1 MSKIIETLEQVREL
15 PEETPK
21 PLLHNIS
28 LQLGDIIQL
37 DSPTNSSLHDKIY
50 FIKFINKEKLVL
62 IDAAKTI
69 TLSLTQNGKLEE
81 ESISNI
87 ILLSRHKSP
96 SFIVQ
101 NNLEVKKYISI
112 YFGEP
117 LPKVLNGLITNIE
130 NDMIEVTT
138 LPEKEV
144 LYIDFAYSGIPEHLN
159 IEKIVIRE
167 KVDETKLVASEN
179 EGLEALKS
187 NDTLSTSL
195 LYQYQGDP
203 HELDYELKVYETAKD
218 YESIIID
225 TLELGVELDSIEHE
239 VNVSEDEQRYSID
252 KQTNDYL
259 DKLINA
265 YLPEQRTT
273 EVINKIHNEI
283 NYYLQL
289 RTIYSNFDAN
299 NNPSIIEERGEHYK
313 YLKEQLF
320 NLNKKLYYILPVVS
334 NVRNLL
340 ISDVGEMDEMKDES
354 SYNFQH
360 IGEFIETLNAV
371 SLKWMNN
378 SSKEKIHNYKEHIK
392 SLNELLD
399 NTINYSEENINV
411 NGQIEML
418 NSIVDDFYNYSIHKG
433 SLSKSRFIIDVYN
446 DGFNMLETFYANN
459 KKYTKPIKIIPNDF
473 VNIIGFMTLPLPFF
487 NLSKI
492 HTPYTNICDRANLNY
507 HFISNHSLLNNATLY
522 NKYVLENTSKDEFI
536 NANTNI
542 HNNSLLSAINN
553 FAIESNDLPYL
564 ESLNY
569 LMESFIPTNSAF
581 IDEYTKLYDN
591 KSLEHR
597 RYNLSNFVY
606 DLQPLNIDI
615 YNLHV
620 NDYKKIGKLIDTNID
635 VYKKNYKSKETNFAQ
650 FLKYIA
656 NSEASIN
663 GANSDQYHYQYANN
677 GKYNNLTY
685 SFNILSKDLKAELFN
700 FYKIN
705 EELFNNTEELYS
717 TIVKIDNADYFM
729 QCINK
734 NIMDLVVGNLLENFI
749 KAHSREQEEKE
760 GKLKQTTTTMDPN
773 TQEPLS
779 SKDILK
785 GDLDALQTTC
795 EKYVLS
801 KKYTSLQG
809 LENDNNK
816 LIYFD
821 AIYDNT
827 FYSIINDYKNERE
840 NMDNKQFIDF
850 IANQLIGQMSLTKE
864 KAYREAKAIVEEKRE
879 IIDGDYALLTD
890 KRSSK
895 NYIYV
900 RNNNIWTLEPKFE
913 ENFIIDTNQI
923 LCNTNKECV
932 SVDEKCMTHEQ
943 LKKANLNKDVDE
955 ILKNFENKYNLSI
968 EDIKG
973 KINANYENAKKRIAK
988 IVLINNA
995 NSEVVSNYLIS
1006 LEEVQEHKVQV
1017 SPYESLRDHILKMK
1031 DLTYKYTCINKL
1043 CINFTRNA
1051 IKDESP
1057 HWLYCNQSGVRLLP
1071 SFFFRLANVFI
1082 NKMDYARE
1090 LDTICAEQGTISDD
1104 NNFWVDKYSGYII
1117 KTIAFDTEEGYDEKG
1132 FKLYTRA
1139 TVQED
1144 YNININTN
1152 ANTNAN
1158 ANANLNVDEALES
1171 QIQEQMQ
1178 IKEKANNKSLNPNIG
1193 IITNIV
1199 KAMSNMI
1206 GINISHNHELLINNV
1221 LTIQNANIPS
1231 QQQYEQ
1237 FILKAT
1243 QKEGKVKA
1251 MPTYKEAYN
1260 SSLLLLTLAFLVY
1273 CVQINIPSLQ
1283 TKKTFPGC
1291 IKSFKGFPLD
1301 GEEDKTSI
1309 AYIACVANKLKSSID
1324 PWSSILKMSESTIMK
1339 KLEALIEKYII
1350 PNKELMA
1357 HLNKKR
1363 AYLLSEGAIKDK
1375 IPEYLS
1381 INNWHT
1387 FNPPLSD
1394 IKIMLENVQPPDDTF
1409 KTILYDT
1416 FSRGT
1421 ANNIKETLESKAIH
1435 TSYYIIEKIQNIVKK
1450 NSPLLK
1456 NSNDNPFLENACCN
1470 SGKNTIKY
1478 FMSEDN
1484 SIETYNN
1491 YVAIYSNILNSIDL
1505 LTYAPQL
1512 YDPKNTKQKRASNKV
1527 AFSEELVYK
1536 AFIHFCNFNNQ
1547 VPLDDELRGLCLD
1560 KPAQFDNSKSINE
1573 IIATLKEEG
1582 KVYNFASFVELIH
1595 IISKRNIINISQ
1607 QYPILNNIE
1616 TMRILI
1622 EAYRQNSYYNLDDDL
1637 IANLEILLDNFSIMA
1652 AENSELRN
1660 FKNFIGK
1667 SNMLLKQNILQI
1679 ISKQSSI
1686 SKSDVAK
1693 FSQNLNIQIDVENIK
1708 FHQNYIINFLYVFPS
1723 IISNKN
1729 INYGAIPKHWKL
1741 SDIHVKDLFNI
1752 VQKYYNNLNNFEAR
1766 PELLIAFK
1774 IIAKRCKILVEL
1786 MQVFLYDKNLIK
1798 STNSTN
1804 SNSTNSNST
1813 KSAVKINSIF
1823 DEQVITMFYNFIF
1836 YKLINELVNISEDEE
1851 FLLEIQGSEI
1861 NDYAKDQFLKN
1872 SIAYVLEYINIMSNH
1887 YNLVNNGY
1895 KKVKEKINMAK
1906 EKEKTIIT
1914 DFLKN
1919 LSDEEREIENVLKNN
1934 KLEKWNKGMQKGLTQ
1949 YVKENYDEEREA
1961 LDKQALKERKLQQN
1975 NNVTAMN
1982 RELYNLDNDESEA
1995 TDQAID
2001 QEEYSLQDV
2010 PDDDDFNYDNDQD
2023 GDYANGPDD
2032 RDYD

>member
-1 MSKIIETLEQVREL
+1 MSKVTTQSNVIVPNETLLREL
-15 PEETPK
+15 PEESSK
-21 PLLHNIS
+21 PLAYNLS

-37 DSPTNSSLHDKIY
+37 DAPTNSSLHDKIY
-50 FIKFINKEKLVL
+50 FIKFISKEKIVL
-62 IDAAKTI
+62 IDADKII
-69 TLSLTQNGKLEE
+69 TLTLAQNGKLEE

-96 SFIVQ
+96 SFVVQ

-117 LPKVLNGLITNIE
+117 IPKVLNGLITNIE

-138 LPEKEV
+138 LPEKDI
-144 LYIDFAYSGIPEHLN
+144 LYIDFAYSGIPEYLN

-167 KVDETKLVASEN
+167 KVDETKLAASEN
-179 EGLEALKS
+179 EGSKSADALS
-187 NDTLSTSL
+187 ESIL
-195 LYQYQGDP
+195 YQGDTQ
-203 HELDYELKVYETAKD
+203 ELDYDLKVYETATD
-218 YESIIID
+218 YETNIIETI
-225 TLELGVELDSIEHE
+225 ELGAELDSIEHE
-239 VNVSEDEQRYSID
+239 VNVSEEEQRYSID

-265 YLPEQRTT
+265 YLPEQRTP

-289 RTIYSNFDAN
+289 RTLYSNFDAN

-320 NLNKKLYYILPVVS
+320 NLNKKLYYILPIVS

-340 ISDVGEMDEMKDES
+340 INDVSEIDEMEDKN
-354 SYNFQH
+354 SYNYQH
-360 IGEFIETLNAV
+360 IGEFIETLNEL
-371 SLKWMNN
+371 SLKWINN
-378 SSKEKIHNYKEHIK
+378 SSKEKINNYKEHIK
-392 SLNELLD
+392 SLLALLD
-399 NTINYSEENINV
+399 NNTNYSEENINV
-411 NGQIEML
+411 NGQITMV
-418 NSIVDDFYNYSIHKG
+418 NTIVDDFYNYSVKKG
-433 SLSKSRFIIDVYN
+433 GLSKDRFITDVYN
-446 DGFNMLETFYANN
+446 DGYSMLETYYANN
-459 KKYTKPIKIIPNDF
+459 KKYTKPIKIVPNDF

-487 NLSKI
+487 NLSKL

-507 HFISNHSLLNNATLY
+507 NFIPYQVLLNKTTLY
-522 NKYVLENTSKDEFI
+522 NSYVLENDTKDDFI
-536 NANTNI
+536 NNNTNI
-542 HNNSLLSAINN
+542 HNNSLLGFINN
-553 FAIESNDLPYL
+553 FNVERNDLPYL

-569 LMESFIPTNSAF
+569 LMEAFVPTAAAF
-581 IDEYTKLYDN
+581 IDEYVKLYSD
-591 KSLEHR
+591 KSLDYR
-597 RYNLSNFVY
+597 NYNIVNFVY

-615 YNLHV
+615 YNLHA
-620 NDYKKIGKLIDTNID
+620 NDYKKIGKIVSTNID
-635 VYKKNYKSKETNFAQ
+635 YYKKSYKSKETNFAQ
-650 FLKYIA
+650 LLKVIGTNKA
-656 NSEASIN
+656 NS
-663 GANSDQYHYQYANN
+663 NSSNSFF
-677 GKYNNLTY
+677 GSTTKYNNLTY
-685 SFNILSKDLKAELFN
+685 SLNILTKELKAELFN
-700 FYKIN
+700 FYKISD
-705 EELFNNTEELYS
+705 ELFNNNEELYS
-717 TIVKIDNADYFM
+717 ALVKIDNAQFFM

-749 KAHSREQEEKE
+749 KAHSREKEEREEQRQEQRNKTNS
-760 GKLKQTTTTMDPN
+760 QNPN
-773 TQEPLS
+773 KDEPVNLS

-785 GDLDALQTTC
+785 GDLDELSSTC
-795 EKYVLS
+795 ESYILS
-801 KKYTSLQG
+801 KKYNSLQA

-816 LIYFD
+816 LVYFD

-840 NMDNKQFIDF
+840 TMDRKQFIDF
-850 IANQLIGQMSLTKE
+850 LANKLMGQLSLTKL
-864 KAYREAKAIVEEKRE
+864 KAYREATAIADEKRE
-879 IIDGDYALLTD
+879 ITDGDYALLAD
-890 KRSSK
+890 KTSKK

-900 RNNNIWTLEPKFE
+900 RNANVWTLEPKFE
-913 ENFIIDTNQI
+913 NNFVIETNQI
-923 LCNTNKECV
+923 FCNINKDCA
-932 SVDEKCMTHEQ
+932 SVDEKCMTLEDA
-943 LKKANLNKDVDE
+943 KKANINKDVDE
-955 ILKNFENKYNLSI
+955 ILKNFENKYDLSI

-973 KINANYENAKKRIAK
+973 KINTNYENSKRRIAK
-988 IVLINNA
+988 IGVLNRA
-995 NSEVVSNYLIS
+995 ALEKTSTYLIS
-1006 LEEVQEHKVQV
+1006 LEEVQENKVLA
-1017 SPYESLRDHILKMK
+1017 SPYEQLRDHILKLK
-1031 DLTYKYTCINKL
+1031 DLTYKYACINKF

-1057 HWLYCNQSGVRLLP
+1057 HWLYCNQSGIRLLP
-1071 SFFFRLANVFI
+1071 SFFLRLANVFI

-1090 LDTICAEQGTISDD
+1090 LDTLCAERGTISDD

-1139 TVQED
+1139 TVEED
-1144 YNININTN
+1144 YNINAT
-1152 ANTNAN
+1152 
-1158 ANANLNVDEALES
+1158 LES
-1171 QIQEQMQ
+1171 QIQEQ
-1178 IKEKANNKSLNPNIG
+1178 EKANLNLKSLNPNIG
-1193 IITNIV
+1193 VILNIV
-1199 KAMSNMI
+1199 KAMSASM

-1283 TKKTFPGC
+1283 SKKTFPGC
-1291 IKSFKGFPLD
+1291 IKSFKGYPLD
-1301 GEEDKTSI
+1301 GEQDKTSI

-1324 PWSSILKMSESTIMK
+1324 PWSSLLKMSESTIMK
-1339 KLEALIEKYII
+1339 KMEALIEKYII
-1350 PNKELMA
+1350 PNKELVV

-1363 AYLLSEGAIKDK
+1363 AYLLSEGAQKDE

-1387 FNPPLSD
+1387 FNPPLND
-1394 IKIMLENVQPPDDTF
+1394 IAINSESIQPLDDTF

-1416 FSRGT
+1416 FSRGAT
-1421 ANNIKETLESKAIH
+1421 NNIKETLEAKAIY

-1470 SGKNTIKY
+1470 SSKNTIGY
-1478 FMSEDN
+1478 FMGEDK
-1484 SIETYNN
+1484 SIATYNN
-1491 YVAIYSNILNSIDL
+1491 YVAFYNNILASIDL

-1512 YDPKNTKQKRASNKV
+1512 YDPKNTKQKRMSNEV

-1573 IIATLKEEG
+1573 IIAALKEEG
-1582 KVYNFASFVELIH
+1582 KVYNFSSFVELIH
-1595 IISKRNIINISQ
+1595 IISKRNIIHIAADF
-1607 QYPILNNIE
+1607 PILNNIE
-1616 TMRILI
+1616 AMRILI

-1637 IANLEILLDNFSIMA
+1637 ITNLEVLLDNFSISA
-1652 AENSELRN
+1652 KENSELRN

-1667 SNMLLKQNILQI
+1667 SNILLKQNILQI

-1686 SKSDVAK
+1686 SKSDIAK
-1693 FSQNLNIQIDVENIK
+1693 FSQNLTIQIDVENIK
-1708 FHQNYIINFLYVFPS
+1708 FHQNYIINFLYIFPA

-1752 VQKYYNNLNNFEAR
+1752 IQKYYNNLNNFDAR

-1786 MQVFLYDKNLIK
+1786 MRVFLYNKNLSVSA
-1798 STNSTN
+1798 STS
-1804 SNSTNSNST
+1804 S

-1823 DEQVITMFYNFIF
+1823 DEQVVTMFYNFIF

-1872 SIAYVLEYINIMSNH
+1872 SVAYVLEYINVMSNH

-1895 KKVKEKINMAK
+1895 KKVKDKIAMAK

-1934 KLEKWNKGMQKGLTQ
+1934 KLEKWNKGIQKGLTQ

-1961 LDKQALKERKLQQN
+1961 LEKQALKERKLQQN

-1982 RELYNLDNDESEA
+1982 RELYNLDNDEVEA
-1995 TDQAID
+1995 SDEAID
-2001 QEEYSLQDV
+2001 KEEYSLSNV
-2010 PDDDDFNYDNDQD
+2010 PDDDDFDYDNDQD

>member
-1 MSKIIETLEQVREL
+1 MSNIEQIRAI
-15 PEETPK
+15 PEESSK
-21 PLLHNIS
+21 PILYNIS

-37 DSPTNSSLHDKIY
+37 DAPTNSSLHDKIY
-50 FIKFINKEKLVL
+50 FIKFINNEKIVL
-62 IDAAKTI
+62 IDAAKII
-69 TLSLTQNGKLEE
+69 TLTLAQNGKLEE

-117 LPKVLNGLITNIE
+117 LPKVLNGIITNIE
-130 NDMIEVTT
+130 NDMIEVTI
-138 LPEKEV
+138 LPENDV
-144 LYIDFAYSGIPEHLN
+144 LYIDFAYSGIPENLN
-159 IEKIVIRE
+159 IEKIIIRE
-167 KVDETKLVASEN
+167 KVDETKLAASETMSTD
-179 EGLEALKS
+179 ALNATES
-187 NDTLSTSL
+187 IL
-195 LYQYQGDP
+195 YQGDGDIQ
-203 HELDYELKVYETAKD
+203 ELDYDLKVYETAKD
-218 YESIIID
+218 YENIIID
-225 TLELGVELDSIEHE
+225 TIELGVELTSIEHE
-239 VNVSEDEQRYSID
+239 VNVSDEEQRYSID
-252 KQTNDYL
+252 KQINDYL

-265 YLPEQRTT
+265 YLPEQRTPD
-273 EVINKIHNEI
+273 VINRIHNEI

-299 NNPSIIEERGEHYK
+299 NNPSIIEEHSEHYK

-320 NLNKKLYYILPVVS
+320 NLNRKLYYILPIVS

-340 ISDVGEMDEMKDES
+340 ISDASEIDEMEDTN
-354 SYNFQH
+354 SYSYQH
-360 IGEFIETLNAV
+360 IGEFIEALNDVA
-371 SLKWMNN
+371 LKWANN
-378 SSKEKIHNYKEHIK
+378 SSKEKINNYKEHIK
-392 SLNELLD
+392 SLLALLD
-399 NTINYSEENINV
+399 NNINYSEENINV
-411 NGQIEML
+411 NGQITMV
-418 NSIVDDFYNYSIHKG
+418 NAIVDDFYNYSVKKG
-433 SLSKSRFIIDVYN
+433 SLSKDRFIIDVYN
-446 DGFNMLETFYANN
+446 DGYNMLETYYANN
-459 KKYTKPIKIIPNDF
+459 KKYTKPTKIIPNDF
-473 VNIIGFMTLPLPFF
+473 VNIIGFLTLPLPFF
-487 NLSKI
+487 NLSKL

-507 HFISNHSLLNNATLY
+507 NFIPYQLLLNKATLY
-522 NKYVLENTSKDEFI
+522 NKYVLENDTKDDYI
-536 NANTNI
+536 NNNSNI
-542 HNNSLLSAINN
+542 HNNTLLSFINN
-553 FAIESNDLPYL
+553 FNIEKNDLPYL
-564 ESLNY
+564 ESMNY
-569 LMESFIPTNSAF
+569 LMESFVPTAGAF
-581 IDEYTKLYDN
+581 IDEYVKLYND
-591 KSLEHR
+591 KSLDYR
-597 RYNLSNFVY
+597 NYNLLNFVY

-615 YNLHV
+615 HNLHV
-620 NDYKKIGKLIDTNID
+620 NDYNKIRKIINSNID
-635 VYKKNYKSKETNFAQ
+635 LYKKSYKSKETNFAQ
-650 FLKYIA
+650 FIKYISDL
-656 NSEASIN
+656 NSSN
-663 GANSDQYHYQYANN
+663 NNNPYANN
-677 GKYNNLTY
+677 SKFNNLTY
-685 SFNILSKDLKAELFN
+685 SFNILTNDLKAELFN
-700 FYKIN
+700 FYKISD
-705 EELFNNTEELYS
+705 ELFNNNEELYS
-717 TIVKIDNADYFM
+717 AIVKIDNADFFM

-749 KAHSREQEEKE
+749 KAHSREKEAQEEQRSKN
-760 GKLKQTTTTMDPN
+760 KTIKD
-773 TQEPLS
+773 EPRNLS

-785 GDLDALQTTC
+785 GDLDELQSTC

-801 KKYTSLQG
+801 KKYNSLQS

-816 LIYFD
+816 LVYFD

-827 FYSIINDYKNERE
+827 FYSIINNYKNERE
-840 NMDNKQFIDF
+840 NMDRKQFVDF
-850 IANQLIGQMSLTKE
+850 IANKLMGQLSLTKQ
-864 KAYREAKAIVEEKRE
+864 KAYREALAIADEKRE
-879 IIDGDYALLTD
+879 IIDGDYALLSD
-890 KRSSK
+890 KTSNK

-900 RNNNIWTLEPKFE
+900 RNNNIWKLEPKFE
-913 ENFIIDTNQI
+913 DNFIIETNQI
-923 LCNTNKECV
+923 FCNSNKECV
-932 SVDEKCMTHEQ
+932 SIDEKCMTNEEA
-943 LKKANLNKDVDE
+943 KKANINKDVDE
-955 ILKNFENKYNLSI
+955 ILKNFENKYDLSI

-973 KINANYENAKKRIAK
+973 KINKNYENSKKRIARIELLNK
-988 IVLINNA
+988 A
-995 NSEVVSNYLIS
+995 RREHSSKYLIS
-1006 LEEVQEHKVQV
+1006 LEEVQENKVLA
-1017 SPYESLRDHILKMK
+1017 SPYEKLRDALLQQK
-1031 DLTYKYTCINKL
+1031 DLTYKYSCINKF

-1057 HWLYCNQSGVRLLP
+1057 HWLYCNQSGLRLIP
-1071 SFFFRLANVFI
+1071 SFFLRLANVFI

-1090 LDTICAEQGTISDD
+1090 LDSICAERGTISDD

-1132 FKLYTRA
+1132 FKLFTRA
-1139 TVQED
+1139 TVEED
-1144 YNININTN
+1144 YNININ
-1152 ANTNAN
+1152 A
-1158 ANANLNVDEALES
+1158 ALES
-1171 QIQEQMQ
+1171 QMQE
-1178 IKEKANNKSLNPNIG
+1178 KEKVNLKSLNPNIG
-1193 IITNIV
+1193 VILNIV
-1199 KAMSNMI
+1199 RAMSSSI

-1221 LTIQNANIPS
+1221 ITIQNANIPS

-1237 FILKAT
+1237 FVLRAT

-1251 MPTYKEAYN
+1251 MPTYKEAFN
-1260 SSLLLLTLAFLVY
+1260 SSLLLLTLAFLIY
-1273 CVQINIPSLQ
+1273 SIQINIPSLQ
-1283 TKKTFPGC
+1283 SKKTFPGC
-1291 IKSFKGFPLD
+1291 IKSFKGYPLD

-1309 AYIACVANKLKSSID
+1309 AYIACIANKLKSSID

-1350 PNKELMA
+1350 PNKELVG

-1363 AYLLSEGAIKDK
+1363 AYLLSEEAIKDA

-1381 INNWHT
+1381 INTWHT
-1387 FNPPLSD
+1387 FNPPLND
-1394 IKIMLENVQPPDDTF
+1394 IKIMSETVEPLDDTF
-1409 KTILYDT
+1409 KTILYET
-1416 FSRGT
+1416 FSRGSQ
-1421 ANNIKETLESKAIH
+1421 NNIKETIESKAIY

-1450 NSPLLK
+1450 NTPLLK

-1470 SGKNTIKY
+1470 SNKNTIGY
-1478 FMSEDN
+1478 FIGEDK

-1491 YVAIYSNILNSIDL
+1491 YVVLYNNIINSIDL

-1512 YDPKNTKQKRASNKV
+1512 YDPLNTKKKRGSNEV

-1560 KPAQFDNSKSINE
+1560 KPAKFDNTKSINE
-1573 IIATLKEEG
+1573 IISSLKEEG

-1595 IISKRNIINISQ
+1595 IISKRNIINIAADF
-1607 QYPILNNIE
+1607 PILNNIE
-1616 TMRILI
+1616 TIRILI

-1637 IANLEILLDNFSIMA
+1637 ITNLEVLLDNFSITA

-1667 SNMLLKQNILQI
+1667 SNVLLKQNILQI

-1693 FSQNLNIQIDVENIK
+1693 FSQNMTIQIDVENIK
-1708 FHQNYIINFLYVFPS
+1708 FHQNYIINFLYIFPS

-1741 SDIHVKDLFNI
+1741 SDIHMRDLFNI
-1752 VQKYYNNLNNFEAR
+1752 IQKYYNNLNNFDAR

-1786 MQVFLYDKNLIK
+1786 MHVFLYNKNLIAG
-1798 STNSTN
+1798 S
-1804 SNSTNSNST
+1804 

-1872 SIAYVLEYINIMSNH
+1872 SVAYVLEYINIMSNH
-1887 YNLVNNGY
+1887 HNLINNGY

-1934 KLEKWNKGMQKGLTQ
+1934 RLEKWNKGMQKGLTQ

-1982 RELYNLDNDESEA
+1982 RELYNLDNDENEA
-1995 TDQAID
+1995 RDQAID
-2001 QEEYSLQDV
+2001 EEEYSLEDV

>member
-1 MSKIIETLEQVREL
+1 MSNIEQIRAI
-15 PEETPK
+15 PEESSK
-21 PLLHNIS
+21 PILYNIS

-37 DSPTNSSLHDKIY
+37 DAPTNSSLHDKIY
-50 FIKFINKEKLVL
+50 FIKFINNEKIVL
-62 IDAAKTI
+62 IDAAKII
-69 TLSLTQNGKLEE
+69 TLTLAQNGKLEE

-117 LPKVLNGLITNIE
+117 LPKVLNGIITNIE
-130 NDMIEVTT
+130 NDMIEVTI
-138 LPEKEV
+138 LPENDV
-144 LYIDFAYSGIPEHLN
+144 LYIDFAYSGIPENLN
-159 IEKIVIRE
+159 IEKIIIRE
-167 KVDETKLVASEN
+167 KVDETKLAASETMSTD
-179 EGLEALKS
+179 ALNATES
-187 NDTLSTSL
+187 IL
-195 LYQYQGDP
+195 YQGDGDIQ
-203 HELDYELKVYETAKD
+203 ELDYDLKVYETAKD
-218 YESIIID
+218 YENIIID
-225 TLELGVELDSIEHE
+225 TIELGVELTSIEHE
-239 VNVSEDEQRYSID
+239 VNVSDEEQRYSID
-252 KQTNDYL
+252 KQINDYL

-265 YLPEQRTT
+265 YLPEQRTPD
-273 EVINKIHNEI
+273 VINRIHNEI

-299 NNPSIIEERGEHYK
+299 NNPSIIEEHSEHYK

-320 NLNKKLYYILPVVS
+320 NLNRKLYYILPIVS

-340 ISDVGEMDEMKDES
+340 ISDASEIDEMEDTN
-354 SYNFQH
+354 SYSYQH
-360 IGEFIETLNAV
+360 IGEFIEALNDVA
-371 SLKWMNN
+371 LKWANN
-378 SSKEKIHNYKEHIK
+378 SSKEKINNYKEHIK
-392 SLNELLD
+392 SLLALLD
-399 NTINYSEENINV
+399 NNINYSEENINV
-411 NGQIEML
+411 NGQITMV
-418 NSIVDDFYNYSIHKG
+418 NAIVDDFYNYSVKKG
-433 SLSKSRFIIDVYN
+433 SLSKDRFIIDVYN
-446 DGFNMLETFYANN
+446 DGYNMLETYYANN
-459 KKYTKPIKIIPNDF
+459 KKYTKPTKIIPNDF
-473 VNIIGFMTLPLPFF
+473 VNIIGFLTLPLPFF
-487 NLSKI
+487 NLSKL

-507 HFISNHSLLNNATLY
+507 NFIPYQLLLNKATLY
-522 NKYVLENTSKDEFI
+522 NKYVLENDTKDDYI
-536 NANTNI
+536 NNNSNI
-542 HNNSLLSAINN
+542 HNNTLLSFINN
-553 FAIESNDLPYL
+553 FNIEKNDLPYL
-564 ESLNY
+564 ENMNY
-569 LMESFIPTNSAF
+569 LMESFVPTAGAF
-581 IDEYTKLYDN
+581 IDEYVKLYND
-591 KSLEHR
+591 KSLDYR
-597 RYNLSNFVY
+597 NYNLLNFVY

-620 NDYKKIGKLIDTNID
+620 NDYNKIRKIINSNID
-635 VYKKNYKSKETNFAQ
+635 LYKKSYKSKETNFAQ
-650 FLKYIA
+650 FIKYISDL
-656 NSEASIN
+656 NSSN
-663 GANSDQYHYQYANN
+663 NNNPYANN
-677 GKYNNLTY
+677 SKFNNLTY
-685 SFNILSKDLKAELFN
+685 SFNILTNDLKAELFN
-700 FYKIN
+700 FYKISD
-705 EELFNNTEELYS
+705 ELFNNNEELYS
-717 TIVKIDNADYFM
+717 AIVKIDNADFFM

-749 KAHSREQEEKE
+749 KAHSREKEAQEEQRSKN
-760 GKLKQTTTTMDPN
+760 KTIKD
-773 TQEPLS
+773 EPRNLS

-785 GDLDALQTTC
+785 GDLDELQSTC

-801 KKYTSLQG
+801 KKYNSLQS

-816 LIYFD
+816 LVYFD

-827 FYSIINDYKNERE
+827 FYSIINNYKNERE
-840 NMDNKQFIDF
+840 NMDRKQFVDF
-850 IANQLIGQMSLTKE
+850 IANKLMGQLSLTKQ
-864 KAYREAKAIVEEKRE
+864 KAYREALAIADEKRE
-879 IIDGDYALLTD
+879 IIDGDYALLSD
-890 KRSSK
+890 KTSNK

-900 RNNNIWTLEPKFE
+900 RNNNIWKLEPKFE
-913 ENFIIDTNQI
+913 DNFIIETNQI
-923 LCNTNKECV
+923 FCNSNKECI
-932 SVDEKCMTHEQ
+932 SIDEKCMTNEEA
-943 LKKANLNKDVDE
+943 KKANINKDVDE
-955 ILKNFENKYNLSI
+955 ILKNFENKYDLSI

-973 KINANYENAKKRIAK
+973 KINKNYENSKKRIARIELLNK
-988 IVLINNA
+988 A
-995 NSEVVSNYLIS
+995 RREHSSKYLIS
-1006 LEEVQEHKVQV
+1006 LEEVQENKVLA
-1017 SPYESLRDHILKMK
+1017 SPYEKLRDALLQQK
-1031 DLTYKYTCINKL
+1031 DLTYKYSCINKF

-1057 HWLYCNQSGVRLLP
+1057 HWLYCNQSGLRLIP
-1071 SFFFRLANVFI
+1071 SFFLRLANVFI

-1090 LDTICAEQGTISDD
+1090 LDSICAERGTISDD

-1132 FKLYTRA
+1132 FKLFTRA
-1139 TVQED
+1139 TVEED
-1144 YNININTN
+1144 YNININ
-1152 ANTNAN
+1152 A
-1158 ANANLNVDEALES
+1158 ALES
-1171 QIQEQMQ
+1171 QMQE
-1178 IKEKANNKSLNPNIG
+1178 KEKVNLKSLNPNIG
-1193 IITNIV
+1193 VILNIV
-1199 KAMSNMI
+1199 RAMSSSI

-1221 LTIQNANIPS
+1221 ITIQNANIPS

-1237 FILKAT
+1237 FVLRAT

-1251 MPTYKEAYN
+1251 MPTYKEAFN
-1260 SSLLLLTLAFLVY
+1260 SSLLLLTLAFLIY
-1273 CVQINIPSLQ
+1273 SIQINIPSLQ
-1283 TKKTFPGC
+1283 SKKTFPGC
-1291 IKSFKGFPLD
+1291 IKSFKGYPLD

-1309 AYIACVANKLKSSID
+1309 AYIACIANKLKSSID

-1350 PNKELMA
+1350 PNKELVG

-1363 AYLLSEGAIKDK
+1363 AYLLSEEAIKDA

-1381 INNWHT
+1381 INTWHT
-1387 FNPPLSD
+1387 FNPPLND
-1394 IKIMLENVQPPDDTF
+1394 IKIMSETVEPLDDTF
-1409 KTILYDT
+1409 KTILYET
-1416 FSRGT
+1416 FSRGSQ
-1421 ANNIKETLESKAIH
+1421 NNIKETIESKAIY

-1450 NSPLLK
+1450 NTPLLK

-1470 SGKNTIKY
+1470 SNKNTIGY
-1478 FMSEDN
+1478 FIGEDK

-1491 YVAIYSNILNSIDL
+1491 YVVLYNNIINSIDL

-1512 YDPKNTKQKRASNKV
+1512 YDPLNTKKKRGSNEV

-1560 KPAQFDNSKSINE
+1560 KPAKFDNTKSINE
-1573 IIATLKEEG
+1573 IISSLKEEG

-1595 IISKRNIINISQ
+1595 IISKRNIINIAADF
-1607 QYPILNNIE
+1607 PILNNIE
-1616 TMRILI
+1616 TIRILI

-1637 IANLEILLDNFSIMA
+1637 ITNLEVLLDNFSITA

-1667 SNMLLKQNILQI
+1667 SNVLLKQNILQI

-1693 FSQNLNIQIDVENIK
+1693 FSQNMTIQIDVENIK
-1708 FHQNYIINFLYVFPS
+1708 FHQNYIINFLYIFPS

-1741 SDIHVKDLFNI
+1741 SDIHMRDLFNI
-1752 VQKYYNNLNNFEAR
+1752 IQKYYNNLNNFDAR

-1786 MQVFLYDKNLIK
+1786 MHVFLYNKNLIAG
-1798 STNSTN
+1798 S
-1804 SNSTNSNST
+1804 

-1872 SIAYVLEYINIMSNH
+1872 SVAYVLEYINIMSNH
-1887 YNLVNNGY
+1887 HNLINNGY

-1982 RELYNLDNDESEA
+1982 RELYNLDNDETEA
-1995 TDQAID
+1995 RDNAID
-2001 QEEYSLQDV
+2001 EEEYSLEDV

>member
-1 MSKIIETLEQVREL
+1 MSNIEQIRAI
-15 PEETPK
+15 PEESSK
-21 PLLHNIS
+21 PILYNIS

-37 DSPTNSSLHDKIY
+37 DAPTNSSLHDKIY
-50 FIKFINKEKLVL
+50 FIKFINNEKIVL
-62 IDAAKTI
+62 IDAAKII
-69 TLSLTQNGKLEE
+69 TLTLAQNGKLEE

-117 LPKVLNGLITNIE
+117 LPKVLNGIITNIE
-130 NDMIEVTT
+130 NDMIEVTI
-138 LPEKEV
+138 LPENDV
-144 LYIDFAYSGIPEHLN
+144 LYIDFAYSGIPENLN
-159 IEKIVIRE
+159 IEKIIIRE
-167 KVDETKLVASEN
+167 KVDETKLAASETMSTD
-179 EGLEALKS
+179 ALNATES
-187 NDTLSTSL
+187 IL
-195 LYQYQGDP
+195 YQGDGDIQ
-203 HELDYELKVYETAKD
+203 ELDYDLKVYETAKD
-218 YESIIID
+218 YENIIID
-225 TLELGVELDSIEHE
+225 TIELGVELTSIEHE
-239 VNVSEDEQRYSID
+239 VNVSDEEQRYSID
-252 KQTNDYL
+252 KQINDYL

-265 YLPEQRTT
+265 YLPEQRTPD
-273 EVINKIHNEI
+273 VINRIHNEI

-299 NNPSIIEERGEHYK
+299 NNPSIIEEHSEHYK

-320 NLNKKLYYILPVVS
+320 NLNRKLYYILPIVS

-340 ISDVGEMDEMKDES
+340 ISDASEIDEMEDTN
-354 SYNFQH
+354 SYSYQH
-360 IGEFIETLNAV
+360 IGEFIEALNDVA
-371 SLKWMNN
+371 LKWANN
-378 SSKEKIHNYKEHIK
+378 SSKEKINNYKEHIK
-392 SLNELLD
+392 SLLALLD
-399 NTINYSEENINV
+399 NNINYSEENINV
-411 NGQIEML
+411 NGQITMV
-418 NSIVDDFYNYSIHKG
+418 NAIVDDFYNYSVKKG
-433 SLSKSRFIIDVYN
+433 SLSKDRFIIDVYN
-446 DGFNMLETFYANN
+446 DGYNMLETYYANN
-459 KKYTKPIKIIPNDF
+459 KKYTKPTKIIPNDF
-473 VNIIGFMTLPLPFF
+473 VNIIGFLTLPLPFF
-487 NLSKI
+487 NLSKL

-507 HFISNHSLLNNATLY
+507 NFIPYQLLLNKATLY
-522 NKYVLENTSKDEFI
+522 NKYVLENDTKDDYI
-536 NANTNI
+536 NNNSNI
-542 HNNSLLSAINN
+542 HNNTLLSFINN
-553 FAIESNDLPYL
+553 FNIEKNDLPYL
-564 ESLNY
+564 ENMNY
-569 LMESFIPTNSAF
+569 LMESFVPTAGAF
-581 IDEYTKLYDN
+581 IDEYVKLYND
-591 KSLEHR
+591 KSLDYR
-597 RYNLSNFVY
+597 NYNLLNFVY

-615 YNLHV
+615 HNLHV
-620 NDYKKIGKLIDTNID
+620 NDYNKIRKIINSNID
-635 VYKKNYKSKETNFAQ
+635 LYKKSYKSKETNFAQ
-650 FLKYIA
+650 FIKYISDL
-656 NSEASIN
+656 NSSN
-663 GANSDQYHYQYANN
+663 NNNPYANN
-677 GKYNNLTY
+677 SKFNNLTY
-685 SFNILSKDLKAELFN
+685 SFNILTNDLKAELFN
-700 FYKIN
+700 FYKISD
-705 EELFNNTEELYS
+705 ELFNNNEELYS
-717 TIVKIDNADYFM
+717 AIVKIDNADFFM

-749 KAHSREQEEKE
+749 KAHSREKEAQEEQRSKN
-760 GKLKQTTTTMDPN
+760 KTIKD
-773 TQEPLS
+773 EPRNLS

-785 GDLDALQTTC
+785 GDLDELQSTC

-801 KKYTSLQG
+801 KKYNSLQS

-816 LIYFD
+816 LVYFD

-827 FYSIINDYKNERE
+827 FYSIINNYKNERE
-840 NMDNKQFIDF
+840 NMDRKQFVDF
-850 IANQLIGQMSLTKE
+850 IANKLMGQLSLTKQ
-864 KAYREAKAIVEEKRE
+864 KAYREALAIADEKRE
-879 IIDGDYALLTD
+879 IIDGDYALLSD
-890 KRSSK
+890 KTSNK

-900 RNNNIWTLEPKFE
+900 RNNNIWKLEPKFE
-913 ENFIIDTNQI
+913 DNFIIETNQI
-923 LCNTNKECV
+923 FCNSNKECI
-932 SVDEKCMTHEQ
+932 SIDEKCMTNEEA
-943 LKKANLNKDVDE
+943 KKANINKDVDE
-955 ILKNFENKYNLSI
+955 ILKNFENKYDLSI

-973 KINANYENAKKRIAK
+973 KINKNYENSKKRIARIELLNK
-988 IVLINNA
+988 A
-995 NSEVVSNYLIS
+995 RREHSSKYLIS
-1006 LEEVQEHKVQV
+1006 LEEVQENKVLA
-1017 SPYESLRDHILKMK
+1017 SPYEKLRDALLQQK
-1031 DLTYKYTCINKL
+1031 DLTYKYSCINKF

-1057 HWLYCNQSGVRLLP
+1057 HWLYCNQSGLRLIP
-1071 SFFFRLANVFI
+1071 SFFLRLANVFI

-1090 LDTICAEQGTISDD
+1090 LDSICAERGTISDD

-1132 FKLYTRA
+1132 FKLFTRA
-1139 TVQED
+1139 TVEED
-1144 YNININTN
+1144 YNININ
-1152 ANTNAN
+1152 A
-1158 ANANLNVDEALES
+1158 ALES
-1171 QIQEQMQ
+1171 QMQE
-1178 IKEKANNKSLNPNIG
+1178 KEKVNLKSLNPNIG
-1193 IITNIV
+1193 VILNIV
-1199 KAMSNMI
+1199 RAMSSSI

-1221 LTIQNANIPS
+1221 ITIQNANIPS

-1237 FILKAT
+1237 FVLRAT

-1251 MPTYKEAYN
+1251 MPTYKEAFN
-1260 SSLLLLTLAFLVY
+1260 SSLLLLTLAFLIY
-1273 CVQINIPSLQ
+1273 SIQINIPSLQ
-1283 TKKTFPGC
+1283 SKKTFPGC
-1291 IKSFKGFPLD
+1291 IKSFKGYPLD

-1309 AYIACVANKLKSSID
+1309 AYIACIANKLKSSID

-1350 PNKELMA
+1350 PNKELVG

-1363 AYLLSEGAIKDK
+1363 AYLLSEEAIKDA

-1381 INNWHT
+1381 INTWHT
-1387 FNPPLSD
+1387 FNPPLND
-1394 IKIMLENVQPPDDTF
+1394 IKIMSETVEPLDDTF
-1409 KTILYDT
+1409 KTILYET
-1416 FSRGT
+1416 FSRGSQ
-1421 ANNIKETLESKAIH
+1421 NNIKETIESKAIY

-1450 NSPLLK
+1450 NTPLLK

-1470 SGKNTIKY
+1470 SNKNTIGY
-1478 FMSEDN
+1478 FIGEDK

-1491 YVAIYSNILNSIDL
+1491 YVVLYNNIINSIDL

-1512 YDPKNTKQKRASNKV
+1512 YDPLNTKKKRGSNEV

-1560 KPAQFDNSKSINE
+1560 KPAKFDNTKSINE
-1573 IIATLKEEG
+1573 IISSLKEEG

-1595 IISKRNIINISQ
+1595 IISKRNIINIAADF
-1607 QYPILNNIE
+1607 PILNNIE
-1616 TMRILI
+1616 TIRILI

-1637 IANLEILLDNFSIMA
+1637 ITNLEVLLDNFSITA

-1667 SNMLLKQNILQI
+1667 SNVLLKQNILQI

-1693 FSQNLNIQIDVENIK
+1693 FSQNMTIQIDVENIK
-1708 FHQNYIINFLYVFPS
+1708 FHQNYIINFLYIFPS

-1741 SDIHVKDLFNI
+1741 SDIHMRDLFNI
-1752 VQKYYNNLNNFEAR
+1752 IQKYYNNLNNFDAR

-1786 MQVFLYDKNLIK
+1786 MHVFLYNKNLIAG
-1798 STNSTN
+1798 S
-1804 SNSTNSNST
+1804 

-1872 SIAYVLEYINIMSNH
+1872 SVAYVLEYINIMSNH
-1887 YNLVNNGY
+1887 HNLINNGY

-1982 RELYNLDNDESEA
+1982 RELYNLDNDETEA
-1995 TDQAID
+1995 RDNAID
-2001 QEEYSLQDV
+2001 EEEYSLEDV